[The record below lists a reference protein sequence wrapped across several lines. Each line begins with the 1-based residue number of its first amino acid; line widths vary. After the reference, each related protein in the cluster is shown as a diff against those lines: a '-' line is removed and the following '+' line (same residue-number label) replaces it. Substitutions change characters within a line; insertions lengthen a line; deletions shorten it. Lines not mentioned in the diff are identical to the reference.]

1 MKIAFLFMLYDE
13 HSNKKIISDYFSNN
27 LDKCKIYSHF
37 KEKKK
42 KPKDEFLGKFQIDKH
57 IQTAHSDINLVDCH
71 LNLVEE
77 ALKEKENEWFV
88 FLSGSCLPIK
98 TFDNLY
104 KFLETSQLSFFDT
117 TCWPTLTPNK
127 QHLNDWIGEWNANYL
142 QYDFTKFVKHSQ
154 WCILNRVDAEILVST
169 KHKHLPAWEDLQ
181 NKFNRGFA
189 KDEYYPL
196 AVLNHEIKDYA
207 YTEQMTTFVHW
218 EAQSIKPRSFSLN
231 QVSMIKDDTQSF
243 FIRKVDNINGQIKI
257 LVVVPGT
264 GNPNFEK
271 KHESINNNFHLLEKT
286 KPNNSIID
294 YEVISYDETYHYL
307 KFDKTLNV
315 NVKRNSGFIGEH
327 IFKEVKPEKTNNY
340 DFTLI
345 VLDDIQLHN
354 NFNLHDMIKLQ
365 LKYDIDIFSP
375 SLTEDSE
382 VNHPHMVTSKLNK
395 GKLISQNQLE
405 FFCYLFT
412 TLKPNLKNSFT
423 KWYRLFNEDT
433 KWMWGLDR
441 AIVNCLNLKCV
452 MHNDIHMKHLYNG
465 GSHCE
470 DALIEYKDTQA
481 RLFEKFN
488 TIVKMDR
495 SSKEIIDLK
504 NNYDINLEHR
514 KC

>member
-1 MKIAFLFMLYDE
+1 MFYDD
-13 HSNKKIISDYFSNN
+13 HHRSDYMQEYFSEGAGKHN
-27 LDKCKIYSHF
+27 IYTHF
-37 KEKKK
+37 KNPDGHEKS
-42 KPKDEFLGKFQIDKH
+42 EYFGKFVIPKH
-57 IQTAHSDINLVDCH
+57 IETEHIGVSLTECQ
-71 LNLVEE
+71 LNLLE
-77 ALKEKENEWFV
+77 AALEQRDNQWFV
-88 FLSGSCLPIK
+88 FMSDSCLPIK
-98 TFDNLY
+98 PLSVLY
-104 KFLETSQLSFFDT
+104 NFLASSKLSFFDT
-117 TCWPTLTPNK
+117 NCHAEPQMTEEFLNK
-127 QHLNDWIGEWNANYL
+127 WIGEWNRSYLNYNFL
-142 QYDFTKFVKHSQ
+142 KFKKHSQ
-154 WCILNRVDAEILVST
+154 WCILNRTNAEILVST
-169 KHKHLPAWEDLQ
+169 KTKHLPAWKDLQ
-181 NKFNRGFA
+181 YKFNRGFA
-189 KDEYYPL
+189 KDEFYPL
-196 AVLNHEIKDYA
+196 AVLNHEIKDYV
-207 YTEQMTTFVHW
+207 YTERMTTFVHW
-218 EAQSIKPRSFSLN
+218 EAQSKRPRSFSLS
-231 QVSMIKDDTQSF
+231 QVNKIKDDTQSF
-243 FIRKVDNINGQIKI
+243 FIRKVSNIIEQIKI

-271 KHESINNNFHLLEKT
+271 KHECINNNFHLLEKT
-286 KPNNSIID
+286 KPDNSIID
-294 YEVISYDETYHYL
+294 YEVICYDEKYHDL

-345 VLDDIQLHN
+345 VLDDIQLQD

-375 SLTEDSE
+375 SLTEDSK

-412 TLKPNLKNSFT
+412 TLKPNLKNSFK
-423 KWYRLFNEDT
+423 KWYKLFNEDT

-465 GSHCE
+465 GSHCG
-470 DALIEYKDTQA
+470 DAIIEYRNTQA

-495 SSKEIIDLK
+495 STKELIDLT
-504 NNYDINLEHR
+504 
-514 KC
+514 

>member
-1 MKIAFLFMLYDE
+1 MKIAFLFMFYDD
-13 HSNKKIISDYFSNN
+13 HQRSDYMQEYFRKGTGKYN
-27 LDKCKIYSHF
+27 IYTHF
-37 KEKKK
+37 KNPEGHKKS
-42 KPKDEFLGKFQIDKH
+42 EYFGKFSIPKH
-57 IQTAHSDINLVDCH
+57 IETKHCDINLVECH
-71 LNLVEE
+71 LNLLE
-77 ALKEKENEWFV
+77 AALRQTENQWFV
-88 FLSGSCLPIK
+88 FMSGSCLPIK
-98 TFDNLY
+98 ALCVLYDFLASSTF
-104 KFLETSQLSFFDT
+104 SFFDT
-117 TCWPTLTPNK
+117 NCHIEPQLTVESLNK
-127 QHLNDWIGEWNANYL
+127 WIGEWNRSYL
-142 QYDFTKFVKHSQ
+142 NYDFSKFKKHNQ
-154 WCILNRVDAEILVST
+154 WCILNRTDAEILVNT
-169 KHKHLPAWEDLQ
+169 KTKHLPAWKNLQ
-181 NKFNRGFA
+181 NMFNRGFA

-196 AVLNHEIKDYA
+196 AVLNYEIKDYA
-207 YTEQMTTFVHW
+207 YTERMTTFVHW
-218 EAQSIKPRSFSLN
+218 ETQSIKPRSFSLN

-243 FIRKVDNINGQIKI
+243 FIRKVDNINEQIKI

-345 VLDDIQLHN
+345 ILDDIQLHN

-375 SLTEDSE
+375 SLTEDSK

-412 TLKPNLKNSFT
+412 TLKPNLKNSFK
-423 KWYRLFNEDT
+423 KWYKLFNEDT

-488 TIVKMDR
+488 TIVKIDH